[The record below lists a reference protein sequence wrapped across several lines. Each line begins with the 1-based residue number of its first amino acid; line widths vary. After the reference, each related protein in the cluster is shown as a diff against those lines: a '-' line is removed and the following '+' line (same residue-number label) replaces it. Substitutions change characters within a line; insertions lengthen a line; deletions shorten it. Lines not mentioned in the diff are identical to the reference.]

1 MEYEP
6 IEGID
11 YLVDLYALAD
21 VDRTSEQTDI
31 KDALNKR
38 AMEYHPD
45 RLEGLAPEFRS
56 RGELVSKLLNRAR
69 VVLLDTYKRAEYD
82 EILTTWEG
90 PVSTSGIPVDTVTRM
105 DGAELRGKS
114 AEEMEAA
121 FATKVLQLEALT
133 GYNPRRLGLIERL
146 IEEEGDAA
154 PEDMRD
160 EYEDALLQRDR
171 VLAVEEGIRSE
182 VIGLP
187 NLASRQYAASLEY
200 SSQTRQR
207 IEEAKTTKL
216 EERRKLA
223 LGGVSTRLALLS
235 GEEPDSATIDLPVP
249 TTIGLPDYFEQQ
261 AARVA
266 KIAEEREGITDR
278 RLKNFEPT
286 YPEAELQTEQQENL
300 ILGIETDGG
309 HTWFAMKL
317 DSNTG
322 NAEADELTAEVKDL
336 LNNGEYKTVIQ
347 RNYGIVLVKQLEQV
361 SILDLFGVA
370 ISKYTSKFKSTGSS
384 IV

>member
-300 ILGIETDGG
+300 ILGIETDGV
-309 HTWFAMKL
+309 HTWFTMKL